1 MTIFADKGMGISII
15 RQIIE
20 NISHYFCLDAAEREL
35 TPIMPVASEI
45 RDGEHL
51 MSPSC
56 LSYRLYESRCQRE
69 KLLLARGLSGAFV
82 AGGFNLHRRDAQA
95 ICLTATWYAS
105 EANVA
110 VRIPPKIGSRSEP
123 GVPEVMF
130 HINGLGYGKGNAG
143 LKYRRMGEAG
153 LWTE

>member
-1 MTIFADKGMGISII
+1 MGLSWFRLPGTSPLFGEHIRKPVQLFQLNSETDAVGMTIFADKGMGISII
-15 RQIIE
+15 RKIIE

-69 KLLLARGLSGAFV
+69 NLPFARGLPVAFGA
-82 AGGFNLHRRDAQA
+82 AGFSLHRR
-95 ICLTATWYAS
+95 
-105 EANVA
+105 
-110 VRIPPKIGSRSEP
+110 
-123 GVPEVMF
+123 
-130 HINGLGYGKGNAG
+130 NA
-143 LKYRRMGEAG
+143 
-153 LWTE
+153 